1 MTAVASVETS
11 RRREVLPP
19 ADGLRELAS
28 RVRRLGI
35 CGRTTPEL
43 TLLEKEQVAFEL
55 MRLARTLERPA

>member
-1 MTAVASVETS
+1 VTP
-11 RRREVLPP
+11 RPPP
-19 ADGLRELAS
+19 APTPPQRLRELAY

-55 MRLARTLERPA
+55 MRLARTLERVA